1 MITLLKRLYLIFIL
15 FPCAI
20 LYASGVVIIT
30 IFQHIIDQSK
40 ISKY

>member
-1 MITLLKRLYLIFIL
+1 MTFLKRFYLIFVL

-20 LYASGVVIIT
+20 IYACIVMFLTIIEHL
-30 IFQHIIDQSK
+30 IENSK

>member
-1 MITLLKRLYLIFIL
+1 MTFLKRAYLIFIL

-20 LYASGVVIIT
+20 IYASAVVIIT

>member
-1 MITLLKRLYLIFIL
+1 MTFLKRFYLIFIL

-20 LYASGVVIIT
+20 LYASAVMIVTII
-30 IFQHIIDQSK
+30 QHFIDQSK

>member
-1 MITLLKRLYLIFIL
+1 MTFLKRFYLIFVL

-20 LYASGVVIIT
+20 IYASAVVIIT
-30 IFQHIIDQSK
+30 IFQHLIDQLK

>member
-1 MITLLKRLYLIFIL
+1 MTFLKRFYLIFVL

-20 LYASGVVIIT
+20 IYATGVVIIT

-40 ISKY
+40 IPKY

>member
-1 MITLLKRLYLIFIL
+1 MTFLKRFYLIFVL

-20 LYASGVVIIT
+20 IYASAVVIIT
-30 IFQHIIDQSK
+30 IFQHLIDQSK

>member
-1 MITLLKRLYLIFIL
+1 MTFLKRFYLIFIL

-20 LYASGVVIIT
+20 IYASGVVIIT
-30 IFQHIIDQSK
+30 IFQHLIDQSK

>member
-1 MITLLKRLYLIFIL
+1 MTFLKRFYLIFIL

-20 LYASGVVIIT
+20 LYASAVVIIT
-30 IFQHIIDQSK
+30 IIQYLIEQSK

>member
-1 MITLLKRLYLIFIL
+1 MTFLKRFYLIFVL

-20 LYASGVVIIT
+20 IYAIAVVIIT
-30 IFQHIIDQSK
+30 IFQHLIDQSK

>member
-1 MITLLKRLYLIFIL
+1 MTFLKRFYLIFVL

-20 LYASGVVIIT
+20 LYASAVVIIT
-30 IFQHIIDQSK
+30 IVQHLIEQSK

>member
-1 MITLLKRLYLIFIL
+1 MTFLKRFYLIFIL

-20 LYASGVVIIT
+20 IYASAVVVIT
-30 IFQHIIDQSK
+30 IFQHLIDQSK

>member
-1 MITLLKRLYLIFIL
+1 MTFLKRFYLIFVL

-20 LYASGVVIIT
+20 LYASGVVLIT
-30 IFQHIIDQSK
+30 LIQHIIDQSK